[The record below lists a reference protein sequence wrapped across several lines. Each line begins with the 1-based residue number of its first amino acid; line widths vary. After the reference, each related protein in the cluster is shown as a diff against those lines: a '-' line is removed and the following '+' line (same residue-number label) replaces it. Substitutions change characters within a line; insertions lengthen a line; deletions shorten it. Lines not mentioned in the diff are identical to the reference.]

1 MEKRDYYEILGLNR
15 QASGEEIK
23 KAYRRMAMEC
33 HPDRNPG
40 NQEAEEK
47 FKQITE
53 AYEVLRDDQK
63 RAAYDRYGF
72 AGVSSSGMGHGFG
85 GFEGFDLSDA
95 LRAFMRDF
103 GGFGFGDVFSNFET
117 GTRRSNKGED
127 LQVRIRLNLKEVAN
141 GAEKTLN
148 LKAFDVC
155 DACSGSGSKSSLGSV
170 KCPSCGGTGEIRQAQ
185 RSIFGQFV
193 SVSACPRCK
202 GDGVVI
208 SSPCR
213 KCDGEGRA
221 QLVRTVKIK
230 IPKGVST
237 GNFMTLRGQGNAGVR
252 GGPQGDLIVLMEVS
266 EHDYFKRH
274 GDHIVVDYDVT
285 FSQAALGATLVVP
298 TLYGES
304 DLTIP
309 AGTQPGERFT
319 LKGKGLP
326 KLNSNRKGDQIVKVN
341 LVTPKNITDDEKKLF
356 MELSKHEQIHQE
368 KNGNSFWDRM
378 KDVLSG

>member
-1 MEKRDYYEILGLNR
+1 MEKRDYYETLGLNR
-15 QASGEEIK
+15 QATGEEIK

-33 HPDRNPG
+33 HPDRNQG
-40 NQEAEEK
+40 DHEAEEK

-53 AYEVLRDDQK
+53 AYEVLRDEQK

-72 AGVSSSGMGHGFG
+72 AGISNSGAGPGFS

-103 GGFGFGDVFSNFET
+103 GGFGFGDVFSSFET
-117 GTRRSNKGED
+117 GGRRSNKGED
-127 LQVRIRLNLKEVAN
+127 LQVRINLSLKEVAL

-148 LKAFDVC
+148 LKTFDVC

-213 KCDGEGRA
+213 KCDGEGRT
-221 QLVRTVKIK
+221 QQVRTVKIK
-230 IPKGVST
+230 IPRGVST
-237 GNFMTLRGQGNAGVR
+237 GNFMTLRGQGNAGFR
-252 GGPQGDLIVLMEVS
+252 GGQQGDLIVLMEVV
-266 EHDYFKRH
+266 EHEYFKRH
-274 GDHIVVDYDVT
+274 GDHILVEYDIT
-285 FSQAALGATLVVP
+285 FSQAALGATIVVP
-298 TLYGES
+298 TLYDES

-309 AGTQPGERFT
+309 AGTQSGERFA
-319 LKGKGLP
+319 LKGKGLA

-341 LVTPKNITDDEKKLF
+341 LVTPKNVSEVEKKLF
-356 MELSKHEQIHQE
+356 VELSKHEKIREE
-368 KNGNSFWDRM
+368 KDGNSFWNRM